1 MQEQKYYNEI
11 ENYIKRN
18 EVNKRRR
25 LLEEN
30 YDTLNNYWNIGKLIV
45 EAQGGKIHAK
55 RGEEL
60 IKKWSIQFTKN
71 YGKGYD
77 ATNLRRFRQFYLIFP
92 KCGPVGHNISW
103 THFRYL
109 IPIKD
114 ENKRNYY
121 INLCIERNLS
131 KRQLI
136 EEIKSN
142 GYERLINKMDNI
154 EIVQNKKGYSVLNDM
169 RNPIIIKVDKNK
181 MINNEKDLELT
192 ILSEIEFI
200 LTQLGKGFCFIG
212 SQYKINNYYIDILL
226 FNIELNSY
234 VVVELKVRK
243 LKVEDKAQVEMY
255 MKLVD
260 ENIKKATQNKTI
272 GIIISKEQDKF
283 VANFI
288 KSDKL
293 ISLTYELINK

>member
-1 MQEQKYYNEI
+1 
-11 ENYIKRN
+11 
-18 EVNKRRR
+18 
-25 LLEEN
+25 
-30 YDTLNNYWNIGKLIV
+30 
-45 EAQGGKIHAK
+45 
-55 RGEEL
+55 
-60 IKKWSIQFTKN
+60 
-71 YGKGYD
+71 
-77 ATNLRRFRQFYLIFP
+77 
-92 KCGPVGHNISW
+92 VGRNISW

-260 ENIKKATQNKTI
+260 ENIKKSTQNKTI

>member
-1 MQEQKYYNEI
+1 
-11 ENYIKRN
+11 
-18 EVNKRRR
+18 
-25 LLEEN
+25 
-30 YDTLNNYWNIGKLIV
+30 
-45 EAQGGKIHAK
+45 
-55 RGEEL
+55 
-60 IKKWSIQFTKN
+60 
-71 YGKGYD
+71 
-77 ATNLRRFRQFYLIFP
+77 
-92 KCGPVGHNISW
+92 
-103 THFRYL
+103 
-109 IPIKD
+109 
-114 ENKRNYY
+114 
-121 INLCIERNLS
+121 
-131 KRQLI
+131 
-136 EEIKSN
+136 
-142 GYERLINKMDNI
+142 MDNI

-200 LTQLGKGFCFIG
+200 LTQLGKGFFFIG

-260 ENIKKATQNKTI
+260 ENIKKSTQNKTI

-293 ISLTYELINK
+293 IPLTYELINK

>member
-1 MQEQKYYNEI
+1 MKEESYYIEI

-18 EVNKRRR
+18 EINKRRR
-25 LLEEN
+25 VLEEN
-30 YDTLNNYWNIGKLIV
+30 YDSLNNYWNIGRLLV

-77 ATNLRRFRQFYLIFP
+77 ATNLRRFRQLYLIFP
-92 KCGPVGHNISW
+92 KCGPAGRNISW

-121 INLCIERNLS
+121 INMCIERSLS
-131 KRQLI
+131 KRQLL

-142 GYERLINKMDNI
+142 SYERLIHKMDNI
-154 EIVQNKKGYSVLNDM
+154 EIVQNKKDYSVLNDM
-169 RNPIIIKVDKNK
+169 KNPIIIKVDKNLIIK
-181 MINNEKDLELT
+181 TEKDLELT
-192 ILSEIEFI
+192 ILSKIEFI

-212 SQYKINNYYIDILL
+212 SQYKISNYYIDILL
-226 FNIELNSY
+226 FNIELNCY

-243 LKVEDKAQVEMY
+243 LRVEDKSQTEMY

-260 ENIKKATQNKTI
+260 KI
-272 GIIISKEQDKF
+272 
-283 VANFI
+283 
-288 KSDKL
+288 
-293 ISLTYELINK
+293 